1 MADFISAVTVNPSW
15 TNITANSGLDVNK
28 PLRVFNLGV
37 EQIRWAVSTASPVI
51 DEKEGNWLN
60 IGGDLVIPPNTTVWM
75 ACVSG
80 SRVSVQY
87 AEGFALESALRS
99 YPNLTQP
106 KLQTAAITNAES
118 FALLG
123 FEYRLAFTFAAVP
136 AGGVRWVKFVPPAN
150 REVAIITRTLTPNVA
165 GVTYHLYTGSSGWT
179 PTNTLTAYN
188 QSDRAAQQTALST
201 IQCNSTAPT
210 TLGTDKGIIIRSGAG
225 TVAGQSGRP
234 AGTLSPEQGFT
245 IYRAGGVGFFAEIKN
260 TSTATQDID
269 LVIVFAEIPASIAS

>member
-1 MADFISAVTVNPSW
+1 MTDFISAVTVNPSW

-37 EQIRWAVSTASPVI
+37 EQIRWAVSTSSPVI
-51 DEKEGNWLN
+51 DEKEGNWLD
-60 IGGDLVIPPNTTVWM
+60 IGGDLVIPPNTPVWM

-87 AEGFALESALRS
+87 AESFALESALRS

-106 KLQTAAITNAES
+106 MLRTSSITNSES

-123 FEYRLAFTFAAVP
+123 IEYRLAFTFTAVP
-136 AGGVRWVKFVPPAN
+136 ASGVRWVKFVPPTD
-150 REVAIITRTLTPNVA
+150 REVAIVTRTLTPNVA
-165 GVTYHLYTGSSGWT
+165 GSTYRLYAGSSGWT
-179 PTNTLTAYN
+179 PTASITAYN

-201 IQCNSTAPT
+201 IQYNSTAPT

-225 TVAGQSGRP
+225 TVAGSSGSP
-234 AGTLSPEQGFT
+234 AGTLSPEQ
-245 IYRAGGVGFFAEIKN
+245 
-260 TSTATQDID
+260 
-269 LVIVFAEIPASIAS
+269 

>member
-15 TNITANSGLDVNK
+15 TNITANSGLDANK
-28 PLRVFNLGV
+28 PLRVFNLGI
-37 EQIRWAVSTASPVI
+37 EQIRWAVSSASPVI
-51 DEKEGNWLN
+51 DEKDGNWLD
-60 IGGDLVIPPNTTVWM
+60 IGEDLVIPPNTTVWM

-87 AEGFALESALRS
+87 AENFALESALRS

-123 FEYRLAFTFAAVP
+123 VEYRAAFTFTAVP
-136 AGGVRWVKFVPPAN
+136 ANGVRWIKFTPPAN

-165 GVTYHLYTGSSGWT
+165 GATYHLYTGSSGWT
-179 PTNTLTAYN
+179 SAGTITAYN
-188 QSDRAAQQTALST
+188 QSDRPAQQTASSA
-201 IQCNSTAPT
+201 IQYNSTAPT

-225 TVAGQSGRP
+225 TVAGSSGRP
-234 AGTLSPEQGFT
+234 AGTLATEQGFT
-245 IYRAGGVGFFAEIKN
+245 IYKAGGVGFFAEIKN
-260 TSTATQDID
+260 TSTAAQDID
-269 LVIVFAEIPASIAS
+269 LVIIFAEIPASIAS

>member
-1 MADFISAVTVNPSW
+1 
-15 TNITANSGLDVNK
+15 
-28 PLRVFNLGV
+28 
-37 EQIRWAVSTASPVI
+37 
-51 DEKEGNWLN
+51 
-60 IGGDLVIPPNTTVWM
+60 M

-80 SRVSVQY
+80 SRISVQY
-87 AEGFALESALRS
+87 AENFALESALRS

-136 AGGVRWVKFVPPAN
+136 AGGVRWLKFTPPAN
-150 REVAIITRTLTPNVA
+150 REVAIITRTISPDVSGA
-165 GVTYHLYTGSSGWT
+165 TYHLYTGSSGWA
-179 PTNTLTAYN
+179 PTASITAYN
-188 QSDRAAQQTALST
+188 QSDRASQLTALSA
-201 IQCNSTAPT
+201 IQYNSTAPT

-245 IYRAGGVGFFAEIKN
+245 IYQAGGAGFFAEIKN

-269 LVIVFAEIPASIAS
+269 LVIIFAEIPASIAS

>member
-37 EQIRWAVSTASPVI
+37 EQMRWAVSTASPAI
-51 DEKEGNWLN
+51 DEKEGNWLD
-60 IGGDLVIPPNTTVWM
+60 IGGDFVIPPNTTVWM

-87 AEGFALESALRS
+87 AENFALESALRS

-123 FEYRLAFTFAAVP
+123 FEYRLAFTFTAVP
-136 AGGVRWVKFVPPAN
+136 ASGARWVKFTPPAN
-150 REVAIITRTLTPNVA
+150 REVAIITRTLSPDVA
-165 GVTYHLYTGSSGWT
+165 GATYRLYTGSSGWT
-179 PTNTLTAYN
+179 PTASLTAYN
-188 QSDRAAQQTALST
+188 QSERAAQQTQLST
-201 IQCNSTAPT
+201 IQYNSTAPT

-245 IYRAGGVGFFAEIKN
+245 IYQAGGVGFFAEIKN

>member
-1 MADFISAVTVNPSW
+1 MPDFISAVTVNQSW

-28 PLRVFNLGV
+28 PLRVVNVGTIPL
-37 EQIRWAVSTASPVI
+37 RWAVSAASPSIIVAEANPFAVGESLI
-51 DEKEGNWLN
+51 
-60 IGGDLVIPPNTTVWM
+60 IPPSTTVWM
-75 ACVSG
+75 DGVSA
-80 SRVSVQY
+80 SFVSVQY
-87 AEGFALESALRS
+87 AENFALESALRS

-106 KLQTAAITNAES
+106 KLQTATITNAES

-123 FEYRLAFTFAAVP
+123 FEYRLAFTFTAVP
-136 AGGVRWVKFVPPAN
+136 ASGARWVKFTPPAN

-165 GVTYHLYTGSSGWT
+165 GATYRLYTGSSGWT
-179 PTNTLTAYN
+179 PTASLTAYN
-188 QSDRAAQQTALST
+188 QSDRAAQQTQLST
-201 IQCNSTAPT
+201 IQYNSTAPT

-225 TVAGQSGRP
+225 TVAGESGRP

-245 IYRAGGVGFFAEIKN
+245 IYKAGGDGFFAEIKN

>member
-1 MADFISAVTVNPSW
+1 MTDFISAVTVNPSW

-51 DEKEGNWLN
+51 DEKEGNWLD

-87 AEGFALESALRS
+87 AESFALESALRS

-106 KLQTAAITNAES
+106 KLQTAAITNSES

-136 AGGVRWVKFVPPAN
+136 ASGVRWVKFVPPAN

-165 GVTYHLYTGSSGWT
+165 GATYHLYTGSSGWT
-179 PTNTLTAYN
+179 PTASLTAYN
-188 QSDRAAQQTALST
+188 QSDRAAQQTQLST
-201 IQCNSTAPT
+201 IQYNSTAPT

-225 TVAGQSGRP
+225 TVAGESGRP

-260 TSTATQDID
+260 TSTAAQDID